1 MTDPVVSPARVRE
14 LVVYL
19 MRALVKVQDRHPD
32 LTVAEIATAL
42 LEVSEPVLAELR
54 GEQPKPT
61 GRTIFCHGEPPRDPE
76 GMVW

>member
-1 MTDPVVSPARVRE
+1 MADPVVSPARVRE
-14 LVVYL
+14 LVVHL
-19 MRALVKVQDRHPD
+19 MRALVAVQARHPD

-54 GEQPKPT
+54 GEQPR